1 VTVRPP
7 EILVPAS
14 GVAVGWAVVEGM
26 ANGPSPPAL
35 ALDLDRALIE
45 APGRAA
51 APETAGR
58 KGAVRD
64 LLRHGAY
71 KPTGR
76 GKPAS
81 EYLLAAALEGRFPR
95 INVLADLNNLV
106 SLESLLPISVVDLD
120 RAGAEAF
127 TVRWGRAGESYV
139 FNPSGQ
145 VLELEDLLLMARLPE
160 DRPLAT
166 PVKDC
171 QETKTG
177 PETARALALVY
188 APESLRAEAGRAAER
203 FAALAQRHAGASTGW
218 GLLP

>member
-1 VTVRPP
+1 MGDPVQVDVA
-7 EILVPAS
+7 VP
-14 GVAVGWAVVEGM
+14 GVVVGWAQVEGCT
-26 ANGPSPPAL
+26 NGPSPPGL
-35 ALDLDRALIE
+35 SLDLDRAIIE
-45 APGRAA
+45 AAPRASGSEAA
-51 APETAGR
+51 ARKAAG
-58 KGAVRD
+58 RD

-95 INVLADLNNLV
+95 INLLADINNLL

-120 RAGAEAF
+120 RAEASAF
-127 TVRWGRAGESYV
+127 RVRRGRPGESYP

-145 VLELEDLLLMARLPE
+145 VLDLEDLLLTARLPD

-171 QETKTG
+171 QETKTDPG
-177 PETARALALVY
+177 TTRALAVIY
-188 APESLRAEAGRAAER
+188 APAALRAAAAQAAER
-203 FAALAQRHAGASTGW
+203 FAALAQAHGGARATW
-218 GLLP
+218 GVAP